1 MNGGS
6 ACGAAGNRFGDIAI
20 KSGDHREVGKRRL
33 VQEIAL
39 ARWYSWVDSNH
50 RPPDPQFRC
59 PGLIE
64 FPAHFLEYINRLFP
78 GAFATNELYDDC
90 LELLCGGS
98 SVVPWL
104 KIRLAQC
111 AIVGSPSG

>member
-20 KSGDHREVGKRRL
+20 KSGDHRGVGKRRL

-50 RPPDPQFRC
+50 RPPDPQ
-59 PGLIE
+59 
-64 FPAHFLEYINRLFP
+64 
-78 GAFATNELYDDC
+78 
-90 LELLCGGS
+90 
-98 SVVPWL
+98 
-104 KIRLAQC
+104 
-111 AIVGSPSG
+111 